1 MKLKV
6 VLFAFVLAL
15 FQSLAI
21 AAEDIGALQ
30 AKAEQGDPE
39 AQFNLGVIYNLGSG
53 VPRDGKKAVR
63 LWLSAAEKG
72 HATAQAYLGTRYE
85 NGFGVPQ
92 NYALAFKWYRLA
104 AEQGSWIGQGGLAGM
119 FEKGLGMPKNL
130 IEAYAWYS
138 AADANKGEA
147 ESSEAKLREMLAQK
161 LTPAQLAE
169 GQKLA
174 VEYFEKYQPK

>member
-6 VLFAFVLAL
+6 ALSAFVLTL

-21 AAEDIGALQ
+21 AGEGIETLQ
-30 AKAEQGDPE
+30 AKAEQGDSE
-39 AQFNLGVIYNLGSG
+39 AQFNLGMIYNLGSG
-53 VPRDGKKAVR
+53 VSRDGKKAAR
-63 LWLSAAEKG
+63 LWLIAAQQG

-92 NYALAFKWYRLA
+92 NYAIAFKWYRLA
-104 AEQGSWIGQGGLAGM
+104 AEQGNWIGQAGLAGM
-119 FEKGLGMPKNL
+119 FAEGHGMPKNL

-147 ESSEAKLREMLAQK
+147 ESSEAKHRDLLAQK
-161 LTPAQLAE
+161 LSPAQLAE